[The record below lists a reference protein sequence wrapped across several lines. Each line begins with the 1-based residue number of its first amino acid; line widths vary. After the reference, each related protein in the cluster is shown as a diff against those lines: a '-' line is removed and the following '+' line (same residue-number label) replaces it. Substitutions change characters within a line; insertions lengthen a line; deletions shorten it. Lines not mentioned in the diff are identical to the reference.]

1 MHCPSL
7 RGTSPQD
14 GWGSKKRRIMED
26 KVTKFG
32 NCAHSLVPNVENI
45 LLDAEKSEYNPIEIL
60 ATCASGSL
68 NTLEN
73 IVKAGQ
79 DDGDKAVEML
89 IDLVKSGMAGAA
101 ILLELKVQVSKL
113 ANQMT
118 DLYARKNRDYGNS
131 FDRSMD
137 KFGLVVAAI
146 RIGDKVNRLQSL
158 IEKGGAEVKDESI
171 ADTFVDLACYSIMTL
186 MWMEG
191 KAN

>member
-1 MHCPSL
+1 
-7 RGTSPQD
+7 
-14 GWGSKKRRIMED
+14 
-26 KVTKFG
+26 
-32 NCAHSLVPNVENI
+32 
-45 LLDAEKSEYNPIEIL
+45 
-60 ATCASGSL
+60 
-68 NTLEN
+68 
-73 IVKAGQ
+73 
-79 DDGDKAVEML
+79 
-89 IDLVKSGMAGAA
+89 
-101 ILLELKVQVSKL
+101 
-113 ANQMT
+113 MT

-171 ADTFVDLACYSIMTL
+171 ADTFIDLACYSIMTL

>member
-1 MHCPSL
+1 
-7 RGTSPQD
+7 
-14 GWGSKKRRIMED
+14 MED

-32 NCAHSLVPNVENI
+32 NCAHNLAPNVEA
-45 LLDAEKSEYNPIEIL
+45 LFVRMEMESEPQMKFL
-60 ATCASGSL
+60 ANYIGCNLYS
-68 NTLEN
+68 LEN
-73 IVKAGQ
+73 LVTAKEV
-79 DDGDKAVEML
+79 DGDDVAVT
-89 IDLVKSGMAGAA
+89 LVNLAEAGMAGAA
-101 ILLELKVQVSKL
+101 LLLGMKDELSKL

-118 DLYARKNRDYGNS
+118 DLYARKNRDYGGS

-171 ADTFVDLACYSIMTL
+171 ADTFIDLACYSIMTL

>member
-1 MHCPSL
+1 M
-7 RGTSPQD
+7 D
-14 GWGSKKRRIMED
+14 D

-32 NCAHSLVPNVENI
+32 NCAHNLVPNVENI
-45 LLDAEKSEYNPIEIL
+45 LLDAEKSEYNPIEVL

-68 NTLEN
+68 NTLES

-89 IDLVKSGMAGAA
+89 IDLVESGMAGAA
-101 ILLELKVQVSKL
+101 LLLGLKGQVSKL

-146 RIGDKVNRLQSL
+146 RIGDKANRLQSL
-158 IEKGGAEVKDESI
+158 IEKGGAEVNDESL
-171 ADTFVDLACYSIMTL
+171 ADTFIDLACYSIMTL

>member
-1 MHCPSL
+1 
-7 RGTSPQD
+7 
-14 GWGSKKRRIMED
+14 MED

-32 NCAHSLVPNVENI
+32 NCAHNLAPNVEA
-45 LLDAEKSEYNPIEIL
+45 LFVRMEMESESQLNFL
-60 ATCASGSL
+60 ADYIVRNLGSL
-68 NTLEN
+68 E
-73 IVKAGQ
+73 
-79 DDGDKAVEML
+79 
-89 IDLVKSGMAGAA
+89 DLVTAKEVDGEDVTFTLLNLVESGMAGAA
-101 ILLELKVQVSKL
+101 LLLGLKGQVSKL

-118 DLYARKNRDYGNS
+118 DLYARKNRDYGGS

-158 IEKGGAEVKDESI
+158 IEKGRAEVKDESM
-171 ADTFVDLACYSIMTL
+171 ADTFIDLACYSIMTL

>member
-1 MHCPSL
+1 MEGKVIQFGNYAHLLATEVDDFIASFKDEKWVNLGGDLQGLEFHLAGLESEALKSIWDGRFVSLSL
-7 RGTSPQD
+7 REIA
-14 GWGSKKRRIMED
+14 KRGMRGYI
-26 KVTKFG
+26 FIGG
-32 NCAHSLVPNVENI
+32 NNVSAN
-45 LLDAEKSEYNPIEIL
+45 A
-60 ATCASGSL
+60 
-68 NTLEN
+68 
-73 IVKAGQ
+73 
-79 DDGDKAVEML
+79 
-89 IDLVKSGMAGAA
+89 
-101 ILLELKVQVSKL
+101 L

-171 ADTFVDLACYSIMTL
+171 ADTFIDLACYSIMTL
-186 MWMEG
+186 MWTEW

>member
-1 MHCPSL
+1 
-7 RGTSPQD
+7 
-14 GWGSKKRRIMED
+14 MED

-32 NCAHSLVPNVENI
+32 ICVHNMAERVSEMIVIIPKLHDDMKKYLSDTTAEN
-45 LLDAEKSEYNPIEIL
+45 LQYLEDMCEKSEQWAIVHGLTNLAEIGMI
-60 ATCASGSL
+60 GSL
-68 NTLEN
+68 YMTNSN
-73 IVKAGQ
+73 DAN
-79 DDGDKAVEML
+79 A
-89 IDLVKSGMAGAA
+89 
-101 ILLELKVQVSKL
+101 L

-131 FDRSMD
+131 FDRSMN

-146 RIGDKVNRLQSL
+146 RIGDKINRLQSL

-171 ADTFVDLACYSIMTL
+171 ADTFIDLACYSIMTL

>member
-1 MHCPSL
+1 
-7 RGTSPQD
+7 
-14 GWGSKKRRIMED
+14 MED

-32 NCAHSLVPNVENI
+32 NCAHNLVPNVENI
-45 LLDAEKSEYNPIEIL
+45 LLDAEKSEYNPIEVL

-101 ILLELKVQVSKL
+101 LLLGLKDEVSKL

-131 FDRSMD
+131 FDKSMN

-171 ADTFVDLACYSIMTL
+171 ADTFIDLACYSIMTL

-191 KAN
+191 QIEK